1 MRTILSHG
9 SSILVFGLA
18 LVFTEDFFY
27 LLTIYFLAFCTS
39 YMFWNKWI
47 DAIKKT
53 AKRANA

>member
-1 MRTILSHG
+1 MRTILSHA

-53 AKRANA
+53 AKHGNA